1 MSSGSH
7 WGVIWASSGIHLGA
21 IWCPPPSHPP
31 LLPSLLGTIPQKG
44 HTKPCVYAE
53 MGRQPRK
60 RLQSGDQF
68 HGGIP
73 VRGPQPQNSPKWQ
86 GSKNS
91 HFPYYSVVKTLSQMV
106 IHGGDSSQ
114 GPPSQRKSSGKGRK
128 TLGKVRKSQFRAR
141 GVTTLPLEQF
151 SA

>member
-1 MSSGSH
+1 MWMTSGCH
-7 WGVIWASSGIHLGA
+7 LGVIWKSSRGSSGCHLGFIWVPSGA
-21 IWCPPPSHPP
+21 IWCPTPSHPP

-68 HGGIP
+68 HGGTP

-106 IHGGDSSQ
+106 IHGGDPSQ
-114 GPPSQRKSSGKGRK
+114 GNPSQRKSSGKGRK
-128 TLGKVRKSQFRAR
+128 TLGKVRKS
-141 GVTTLPLEQF
+141 
-151 SA
+151 